1 MLRLLLTLLILSA
14 VLPLTA
20 CTSGGRQLEQVTPLP
35 NQPPAKTQVT
45 EAVTVQTIPSSTPS
59 PTATLPAAVVSA
71 TPTPWQTDLPEGNAR
86 VVALA
91 TDVALRPTPRQPIT
105 FDSFPVAINFK
116 EFYDGY
122 DMRRGLILSD
132 KLVSLDGQSVVM
144 EGYMAPP
151 LKANLD
157 FFVLTRIRL
166 AICPFC
172 SSDADWPNDIALIYA
187 PENKIVSPTQLPV
200 RVTGHMEVGSSLDY
214 ESGMV
219 SLVRIYAEKVETLQ

>member
-1 MLRLLLTLLILSA
+1 MVRLLLIALLFIA
-14 VLPLTA
+14 VFPLTA
-20 CTSGGRQLEQVTPLP
+20 CTSEGRQLEQVTPLP
-35 NQPPAKTQVT
+35 DLSPTKIQVT
-45 EAVTVQTIPSSTPS
+45 EAAAQTIPTSTSS
-59 PTATLPAAVVSA
+59 PTVMLPTAVVSA
-71 TPTPWQTDLPEGNAR
+71 TSTPWQTDLPEGNAR

-91 TDVALRPTPRQPIT
+91 TDVALQPTPRQPIT

-122 DMRRGLILSD
+122 DMRSGLILSD
-132 KLVSLDGQSVVM
+132 KLVSLDGRPVVM

-187 PENKIVSPTQLPV
+187 PEDEIITPTQLPV

-219 SLVRIYAEKVETLQ
+219 SLVRIYADQVEILK